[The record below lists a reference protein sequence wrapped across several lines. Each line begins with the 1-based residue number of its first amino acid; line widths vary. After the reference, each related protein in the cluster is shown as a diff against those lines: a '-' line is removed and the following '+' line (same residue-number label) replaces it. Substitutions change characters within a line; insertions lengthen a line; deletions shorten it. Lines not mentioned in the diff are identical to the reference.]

1 MVTIRCFYT
10 KIKMKALS
18 NDECSV
24 RITDLG
30 AFNARI
36 NKNG

>member
-1 MVTIRCFYT
+1 
-10 KIKMKALS
+10 MKVLS

-30 AFNARI
+30 SFNARI